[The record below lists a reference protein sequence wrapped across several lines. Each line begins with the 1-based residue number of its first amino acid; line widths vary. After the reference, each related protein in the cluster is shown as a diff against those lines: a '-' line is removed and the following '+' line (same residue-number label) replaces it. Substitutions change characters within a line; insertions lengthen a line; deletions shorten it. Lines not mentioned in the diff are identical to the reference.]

1 MSDEHVKVVVFGWS
15 DALLLLLIGL
25 SAVRLGK
32 MLYRRVS
39 APATAS
45 ESSSSSWRSDML
57 IVLRRPMP
65 QTAVHVD
72 IVRLADRVRVDGTAM
87 RDALH
92 CFDVFLRLF
101 DGNGADESDDDDE
114 QAASASPF
122 KRAVVA
128 VRQRLDPLRSSPDLL
143 PGAISTLF
151 RDEAELFH
159 SLRSSAVLRASVN
172 QGVLAPPFILL
183 RQRFASAAAP
193 LNLLRFRNEPRSW
206 SIDIFTDA
214 STADPEPLR
223 VEHRRVFE
231 CELFDTP
238 ESRAPSLRF
247 TFVMQLSI
255 ALSGAAL
262 DEFGIECTTSELT
275 FATQCSKALRERIE
289 ELIQIH

>member
-1 MSDEHVKVVVFGWS
+1 MTDEHVKVVVFGWS

-39 APATAS
+39 APASTS
-45 ESSSSSWRSDML
+45 ESSSWRSDML

-72 IVRLADRVRVDGTAM
+72 IVRLADRVRVDGAAM

-101 DGNGADESDDDDE
+101 DGNGADDSADDGDDD
-114 QAASASPF
+114 AASASPF
-122 KRAVVA
+122 KRAVAA